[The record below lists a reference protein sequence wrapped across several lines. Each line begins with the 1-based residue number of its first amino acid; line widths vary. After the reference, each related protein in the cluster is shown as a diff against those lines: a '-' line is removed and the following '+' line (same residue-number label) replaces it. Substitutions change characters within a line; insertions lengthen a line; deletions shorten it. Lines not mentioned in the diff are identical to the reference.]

1 MCVCGGGG
9 GGGEWM
15 VSGSH
20 FLYSVH
26 VVVYWLFSI
35 SADYPKLVGL
45 LQGKLVRVHDNHR
58 IRLNEVTSLLY
69 QRLNPSDVL
78 PFLQQTGVIVL
89 EEANTIRKVETHRSR
104 GDSALELQYILPNR
118 HRHWYE
124 LMIWSL
130 VESGQTELAE
140 KIDGSLTK
148 GNIIKLIMHTLAE
161 AAFFRSKQFSLL
173 F

>member
-1 MCVCGGGG
+1 
-9 GGGEWM
+9 M
-15 VSGSH
+15 VSGRH
-20 FLYSVH
+20 FLHSVH
-26 VVVYWLFSI
+26 AVVYWLFSI

-78 PFLQQTGVIVL
+78 PFLQQTGVIAL

-148 GNIIKLIMHTLAE
+148 GNISPYNQVDHAYTRRGGI
-161 AAFFRSKQFSLL
+161 FFRSKQFSLL